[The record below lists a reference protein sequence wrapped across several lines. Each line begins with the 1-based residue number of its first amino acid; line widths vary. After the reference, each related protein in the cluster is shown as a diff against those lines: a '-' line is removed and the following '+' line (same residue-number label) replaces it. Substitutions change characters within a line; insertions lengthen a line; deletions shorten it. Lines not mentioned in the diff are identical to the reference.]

1 MTKMPF
7 FFFTTTNTKSPPSST
22 TTSNL
27 HQHHFFHHPQPSF
40 QEAFR
45 RLLQH
50 HYRHLLSTITA
61 TTTTTTLYHLQHF
74 FIFNL
79 ALLKSTLKALV
90 PAFLCHQQHYT
101 FPTIWLVSLI
111 SIECY
116 DIVLPFPLKSL
127 ASSLPATSSTEFIF
141 VNPDIMARGSTG
153 GGRGRGRGNGHDSFN
168 TGTIGRGNG
177 YETHDNYKTSTIG
190 RGNGHDSFST
200 GTIGQGNGHVS
211 SNTCIIGRGNGH
223 ENYNTDTIGRSHSDA
238 YEALSQSETSD
249 DDDLTVGRRGPVAPT
264 PLPEPR
270 NREWIWITHNQF
282 SNQQVATRT
291 IGEILHAMWSHP
303 WKSWKEV
310 SKEDGDRMFERFK
323 GYYQW
328 ESQWDAMVRRC
339 WEKFIKTKIKNSLN
353 RARENAKVAA
363 TKAGL
368 DVEDDLSLIIPYK
381 PRRMRGEIWEPLV
394 QYWNTPEWKAK
405 SARNTTNR
413 GKSTE
418 GKHTL
423 GAQTYATLKLKMDKK
438 LGRPATV
445 EEVWAQS
452 HGKKG
457 TRPLDRLS
465 RHVEGECSKE
475 YESLEDI
482 DLQNN
487 VEWVD
492 SKAEESFRLY
502 KEYVKEKYGDDTSK
516 RPFFDID
523 TLVGG
528 KKSGRFD
535 IRDPHVMTMVK
546 PPMLG
551 ASSSCSTTTNEE
563 VQQMKDKIVRLEEEK
578 ETERLEKEKERAEK
592 LAMMEQIE
600 ENTATNAQMKHQ
612 IEFLLKNIP
621 KNSYAS

>member
-1 MTKMPF
+1 
-7 FFFTTTNTKSPPSST
+7 
-22 TTSNL
+22 
-27 HQHHFFHHPQPSF
+27 
-40 QEAFR
+40 
-45 RLLQH
+45 
-50 HYRHLLSTITA
+50 
-61 TTTTTTLYHLQHF
+61 
-74 FIFNL
+74 
-79 ALLKSTLKALV
+79 
-90 PAFLCHQQHYT
+90 
-101 FPTIWLVSLI
+101 
-111 SIECY
+111 
-116 DIVLPFPLKSL
+116 
-127 ASSLPATSSTEFIF
+127 
-141 VNPDIMARGSTG
+141 
-153 GGRGRGRGNGHDSFN
+153 
-168 TGTIGRGNG
+168 
-177 YETHDNYKTSTIG
+177 
-190 RGNGHDSFST
+190 
-200 GTIGQGNGHVS
+200 
-211 SNTCIIGRGNGH
+211 
-223 ENYNTDTIGRSHSDA
+223 
-238 YEALSQSETSD
+238 
-249 DDDLTVGRRGPVAPT
+249 
-264 PLPEPR
+264 
-270 NREWIWITHNQF
+270 
-282 SNQQVATRT
+282 
-291 IGEILHAMWSHP
+291 MWSHP

-310 SKEDGDRMFERFK
+310 SKEDGGRMFERFK

-353 RARENAKVAA
+353 RARENAK
-363 TKAGL
+363 
-368 DVEDDLSLIIPYK
+368 
-381 PRRMRGEIWEPLV
+381 
-394 QYWNTPEWKAK
+394 
-405 SARNTTNR
+405 
-413 GKSTE
+413 
-418 GKHTL
+418 
-423 GAQTYATLKLKMDKK
+423 DKK

-465 RHVEGECSKE
+465 RHGEGECSKE

-492 SKAEESFRLY
+492 SKAEDSFRLY

-578 ETERLEKEKERAEK
+578 EIERLEKEKERAEK

-621 KNSYAS
+621 KHSYAS